1 MKLIGSMFVIV
12 LSGMGLSLFLGA
24 PFFMC
29 WNVLPFS
36 LPEITWVQGSGM
48 LFILW
53 STMLTI
59 FFARAIGVLI
69 SAGASSVVKPN
80 EPVVSQNESI

>member
-1 MKLIGSMFVIV
+1 MKAVGGIV
-12 LSGMGLSLFLGA
+12 VLVLGGMGLSLFLGA

-36 LPEITWVQGSGM
+36 QPEITWIQGSGM

-53 STMLTI
+53 AATFIIL
-59 FFARAIGVLI
+59 FAKMIMAMI
-69 SAGASSVVKPN
+69 AEGASTAMD
-80 EPVVSQNESI
+80 QNVDALATED

>member
-1 MKLIGSMFVIV
+1 MKAVGGMLILV

-29 WNVLPFS
+29 WNILPFS
-36 LPEITWVQGSGM
+36 QPEITWVQGSGM

-53 STMLTI
+53 STTFIVLFAKTI
-59 FFARAIGVLI
+59 MGMIAE
-69 SAGASSVVKPN
+69 GASLAINPN
-80 EPVVSQNESI
+80 ADNPTTEEE